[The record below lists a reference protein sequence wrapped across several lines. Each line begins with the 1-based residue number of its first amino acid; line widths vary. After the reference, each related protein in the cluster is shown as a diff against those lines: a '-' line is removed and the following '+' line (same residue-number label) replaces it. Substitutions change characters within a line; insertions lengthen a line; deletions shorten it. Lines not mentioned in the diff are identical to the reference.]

1 MLSDRSAIAHFDLSV
16 VFEAVRSHLPDDC
29 SPPDAF
35 RFPSGLQEN
44 LPRISLIVL
53 PVLRSYFSSR
63 SVADSSAPAELL
75 SAPSSYHNV
84 AASLLLQHDFP
95 ITASYHFS
103 FFLPPQEVLRSAFGF
118 PLDFL
123 LPDALLS
130 LRQKSFLPIAP
141 ALLQMLLSVPDTLLI
156 LLQWPED
163 VDHNGYR
170 SSSQSGSVPP
180 IPGSD
185 FPPAVLPMFFHLAL
199 CGTHPSAIQLQQV
212 SVLVSHRHVSTL
224 PAFPLLLSVLCWHHQ
239 KIAERFPSV
248 LSAESYPLKTY

>member
-29 SPPDAF
+29 SLPDVF
-35 RFPSGLQEN
+35 RFPPGLQEN
-44 LPRISLIVL
+44 LPHISLTVL
-53 PVLRSYFSSR
+53 PALRSYFSSR

-84 AASLLLQHDFP
+84 AASLLLKHDFP

-103 FFLPPQEVLRSAFGF
+103 FLLPPQEVLQSASGF

-141 ALLQMLLSVPDTLLI
+141 ALLRTLLSVPDTLLI
-156 LLQWPED
+156 LL
-163 VDHNGYR
+163 
-170 SSSQSGSVPP
+170 
-180 IPGSD
+180 
-185 FPPAVLPMFFHLAL
+185 
-199 CGTHPSAIQLQQV
+199 
-212 SVLVSHRHVSTL
+212 
-224 PAFPLLLSVLCWHHQ
+224 
-239 KIAERFPSV
+239 
-248 LSAESYPLKTY
+248 